1 MCHTHKVDVKL
12 RSLVLIRMSQRNL
25 LWNYC
30 QCWGGWLAN
39 QQSCSTVSPASN
51 TDMPFFHALGCPV
64 FTSKKPFDIFETRSL
79 LDRHLIWLNES
90 STFMFFWFSLFWL
103 KFSDKWQISLSH
115 WLQHWPTYLLNR
127 WALPSYLG
135 ECKDISQ
142 QQSIKTS
149 ALTLSSTIC
158 LKQVH
163 AARQFFIC
171 STNKAREKKGEG
183 G

>member
-1 MCHTHKVDVKL
+1 MLRRLAGKPAVMQYSFPRLQHWHAFLPCPRVPCVYLQKTLWHIRNKKL
-12 RSLVLIRMSQRNL
+12 VRQTPNLIK
-25 LWNYC
+25 WVVHFYVFP
-30 QCWGGWLAN
+30 CWR
-39 QQSCSTVSPASN
+39 TV
-51 TDMPFFHALGCPV
+51 FFL
-64 FTSKKPFDIFETRSL
+64 
-79 LDRHLIWLNES
+79 
-90 STFMFFWFSLFWL
+90 FSLFWI